1 MQEKTID
8 FLRGQSYEI
17 LKKMGLIHS
26 AFLTKEMSFCH
37 KLKFVHLYIFAIQC
51 RRPFIFQT
59 INYVRSNGLSLKYQR
74 FTSSGWK
81 DIGFSKFEFVAKT
94 QFLLAI
100 ICVIYLYMIKKTL
113 MIITKFY
120 FYIVKCVTRFVCVLK
135 QIRIQFPQ
143 SQITIENVKTS
154 LTLILL

>member
-100 ICVIYLYMIKKTL
+100 ICVIYLYMIKQTL
-113 MIITKFY
+113 MIITKIY
-120 FYIVKCVTRFVCVLK
+120 FYIVKCVTRFVCVFKL
-135 QIRIQFPQ
+135 ITIQFPQ
-143 SQITIENVKTS
+143 SEITIENVKTS

>member
-1 MQEKTID
+1 MDLVK
-8 FLRGQSYEI
+8 
-17 LKKMGLIHS
+17 
-26 AFLTKEMSFCH
+26 
-37 KLKFVHLYIFAIQC
+37 
-51 RRPFIFQT
+51 
-59 INYVRSNGLSLKYQR
+59 SNDLSLKYQR

-100 ICVIYLYMIKKTL
+100 ICVIYLYMIKQTL
-113 MIITKFY
+113 MIITKIY
-120 FYIVKCVTRFVCVLK
+120 FYIVKCVTRFVCVFK